1 MIASITRASDF
12 TKVLNAP
19 CRARSTHFAVHHLAQ
34 APQAWLPR
42 CGPDPQP
49 LETSLE
55 SELSTGAAQAVATP
69 VDEMPPEG
77 RWLGLVVP
85 KRHARKAVT
94 RTLLKRHIRAA
105 MQHAPDLDRGM
116 WVVRLRSPFARTE
129 FLSAASDRLAQTASQ
144 ELATL
149 MAAAAA
155 PFRRRP

>member
-1 MIASITRASDF
+1 M
-12 TKVLNAP
+12 
-19 CRARSTHFAVHHLAQ
+19 
-34 APQAWLPR
+34 
-42 CGPDPQP
+42 
-49 LETSLE
+49 
-55 SELSTGAAQAVATP
+55 P

-105 MQHAPDLDRGM
+105 MQLAPDLDRGM

-129 FLSAASDRLAQTASQ
+129 FLSAASDRLALVASQ

-149 MAAAAA
+149 MAVAAA

>member
-1 MIASITRASDF
+1 MIESVTRASDF

-19 CRARSTHFAVHHLAQ
+19 CRARSIHFAVHHLAQ
-34 APQAWLPR
+34 APQAWSSTDKPGR
-42 CGPDPQP
+42 QP
-49 LETSLE
+49 PEQS
-55 SELSTGAAQAVATP
+55 SQAELSTGLSPVDSKP
-69 VDEMPPEG
+69 VDEMFLDR

-105 MQHAPDLDRGM
+105 MQQARGLEGGM
-116 WVVRLRSPFARTE
+116 WVVRLRSPFAKTE
-129 FLSAASDRLAQTASQ
+129 FLSAASDRLAQAASL

-155 PFRRRP
+155 PFRRRA